1 MSPSLSVEQLRKV
14 TPGID
19 GGQSSVPNRFFDFDL
34 QELQL
39 NLRGFELRRYGMP
52 LRELTSI
59 IHDTRNY
66 AGFSEKFGIS
76 LEEYAERFLCG
87 ESMGLALKDG
97 RFQPADSGSIAA
109 RHDRGNLAFIERLIG
124 ELTERASPSSHPLS
138 VRAGWLGNAVKSEA
152 SS

>member
-1 MSPSLSVEQLRKV
+1 MGPSLSVEQLRKV

-19 GGQSSVPNRFFDFDL
+19 DAQSSAPNRFLDFDL

-59 IHDTRNY
+59 IHDTRNQ
-66 AGFSEKFGIS
+66 AGFSEKFGIG
-76 LEEYAERFLCG
+76 LEEYAERLLCG

-97 RFQPADSGSIAA
+97 RFQPADSRSIAA
-109 RHDRGNLAFIERLIG
+109 RHDRFNLTFIERLIS
-124 ELTERASPSSHPLS
+124 EITERA
-138 VRAGWLGNAVKSEA
+138 
-152 SS
+152 